1 MDKDIKVTL
10 KVWRQR
16 GPKEKGQFETYPMEI
31 HQSVSFL
38 EMLDPRRY
46 LRYVLVVCEWTSA
59 RTGYWRYDVP
69 ALYAPLPRWRNDYD

>member
-31 HQSVSFL
+31 QERFFPGNVGYL
-38 EMLDPRRY
+38 ERTLGERR
-46 LRYVLVVCEWTSA
+46 
-59 RTGYWRYDVP
+59 
-69 ALYAPLPRWRNDYD
+69 

>member
-38 EMLDPRRY
+38 EMLDPPERFFPGNVGYLERTLGERR
-46 LRYVLVVCEWTSA
+46 
-59 RTGYWRYDVP
+59 
-69 ALYAPLPRWRNDYD
+69 